1 MTATATITVSGKII
15 GLNSGED
22 QIGPLTISS
31 AAANGQT
38 QLIQLASGTNT
49 ITVPTQPATSGCII
63 TLDPSNTIVVTLK
76 GVAGDTGIA
85 IGKTTKTVLNWD
97 STAPPASFVL
107 SSASAQAAYNTYIKF
122 F

>member
-1 MTATATITVSGKII
+1 MAATASITVSGSII
-15 GLNSGED
+15 GLPGGYD
-22 QIGPLTISS
+22 QIGPFTLSS

-38 QLIQLASGTNT
+38 QVMVLASGANT
-49 ITVPTQPATSGCII
+49 ITVPALPATSGCII
-63 TLDPSNTIVVTLK
+63 VLDPANTIVTTLK

-97 STAPPASFVL
+97 PTAPPASFVL
-107 SSASAQAAYNTYIKF
+107 SSASIQTGFNTYITF